1 MVNHVVVLGSINVD
15 TTYHVNR
22 FPQPGET
29 IAAQSKSSAPGGKGA
44 NQAVAAA
51 RSGAQTAFVGAV
63 GSDNEGQYMLE
74 ALKENDID
82 TSHINIDKYHGT
94 GSAAITLDANGQNDI
109 RVYGGANQAMQP
121 GEFGDLSEL
130 LTHTDFL
137 IAQFETPQ
145 AVALDLFKQAKEQG
159 VTTVLNPAPAHE
171 IMPELLQYTDVIAP
185 NETECALLTGIEL
198 TDEDSM
204 LKSADYFRERGV
216 KHLLITLGDRGV
228 FYSTPDDHG
237 LVPAFKVK
245 AVDTTAAGDTFIGA
259 LCSQLEKDL
268 ANVEDSLRYAQR
280 ASSLTVQRMGA
291 MPSIPTGEDV
301 KAALKQE

>member
-109 RVYGGANQAMQP
+109 MVYGGANQAMQP
-121 GEFGDLSEL
+121 GEFGDLAEL
-130 LTHTDFL
+130 LAHTDFL

-159 VTTVLNPAPAHE
+159 VTTVLNPAPAHK
-171 IMPELLQYTDVIAP
+171 IMPELLQYTDVVAP

-259 LCSQLEKDL
+259 LCSQLEKNL

>member
-109 RVYGGANQAMQP
+109 MVYGGANQAMQP

-130 LTHTDFL
+130 LAHTDFL

-159 VTTVLNPAPAHE
+159 VTTVLTPAPAHE

-259 LCSQLEKDL
+259 LCSQLEKNL

-301 KAALKQE
+301 KAALEQE

>member
-109 RVYGGANQAMQP
+109 MVYGGANQAMQP

-185 NETECALLTGIEL
+185 NEIECALLTGIEL

>member
-109 RVYGGANQAMQP
+109 MVYGGANQAMQP

-171 IMPELLQYTDVIAP
+171 IMPELLQYTDVIAQ

>member
-109 RVYGGANQAMQP
+109 IVYGGANQAMQP